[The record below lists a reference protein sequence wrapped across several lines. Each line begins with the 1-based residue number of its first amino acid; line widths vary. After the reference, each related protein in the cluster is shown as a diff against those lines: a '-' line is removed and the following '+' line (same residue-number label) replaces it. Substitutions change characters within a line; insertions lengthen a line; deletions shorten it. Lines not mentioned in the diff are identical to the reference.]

1 MATLVSVLQVF
12 IKEPLLDWTKDAN
25 APDPDYGVDGEQ
37 LHVSMWMRFYIWM
50 LR

>member
-25 APDPDYGVDGEQ
+25 APDPDYGVDGA
-37 LHVSMWMRFYIWM
+37 LCILYSLVLYDFISGI
-50 LR
+50 

>member
-25 APDPDYGVDGEQ
+25 APDPDYGVDG
-37 LHVSMWMRFYIWM
+37 MRALSSYI
-50 LR
+50 